1 LFSSSSSSFIF
12 INDAAAAAAGVP
24 DCLNGPPTKKGK
36 KVKHFKKIV

>member
-12 INDAAAAAAGVP
+12 INDAAAAAGVP